1 MQAKSILKIVV
12 ILDGLI
18 VMIVPIIRFV
28 YASDQKPWSLKDQ
41 IWNFY
46 WIVFGLMIILAEFN
60 LKILLTYFN
69 FLETQVGRG
78 LFHIFIGTIMLGLPA
93 YILAIGLI
101 NITLG
106 LVILYI
112 NHKKNKQTNKPKA
125 KQASSRNLKS
135 KNHKLEEKE
144 KILNQK
150 YRFFPLNLALY
161 DSENPH
167 IKEDSLFNP
176 INQFHMLECKMPQGQ
191 QSGDEQS
198 PSPKNNS
205 SSNISAFASSRLFG
219 NSARQINSTL
229 LNTSD
234 QNQNFYSSNIAH
246 SNGISSA
253 SNSNGF
259 QINGN
264 KKLFLS
270 SSKSIISGKG
280 IFETSDDPESS
291 NHKNNSKTTATQ
303 SRNSTSHF
311 EDHVL
316 DSLKDTTS
324 YSLNLS
330 TSKGISGFQNNFSNI
345 RSSIQNYPLKTIKNI
360 PLENS
365 LNNFSSS
372 LFFDNSNANN
382 NNNNNNSSNNN
393 NNTSDFNANEN
404 YQGGKV
410 IQNTQINADFS
421 SPTYNQNSFNQFNSL
436 KNKSVKSN
444 TNILVG
450 NSNNTQKWVDQST
463 SKLILN
469 SSLYQQQLHS
479 INNQEDDE
487 GEVFNNESL
496 SQLWTKPSVL
506 QALTKKNLQIS
517 EQNLLIN
524 GSLKQQLNK
533 NLLGESSFHKKSSS
547 NQNEQALTPSTMSHL
562 NSNVN
567 LNNST
572 NYLDDDDK
580 GERSSRGLRNL
591 SLKVKQIVVQ
601 KGQTSYKEVADQL
614 VDELKNQ
621 TQGSMK
627 PEDIQKDEQNIKRR
641 VYDALNVLIA
651 SKVIEKTGKVVKS
664 CDKSHLNGRCLQAD
678 NWKNVKL
685 VESERDKK
693 KETLLQK
700 QKTLT
705 EYAAKY
711 LALMNLMERNKKI
724 EQEKLNVQMS
734 QQSVDFLNNQEQVQ
748 ELSQKMNTIK
758 EQISLKD
765 KILTDL
771 QPSNGQS
778 HIFKFPLVLISVPT
792 PETESSRVIVKMS
805 RDQKNGKF
813 FSQSKMVVHADLD
826 VLLQMKMHQV
836 DQQFASKYLN
846 QEFISKYL
854 VGNSF
859 FSPQSDQSN
868 ENSDIICIRRE
879 KSQEQADIQFD
890 NENLVQSVNNQQF
903 NPNENSK
910 YQIDDS
916 SIKQAKK
923 AKASAFKKPQL
934 PKNSQKQSIKT
945 NSKMI
950 EKNDNFDN
958 EIELDD

>member
-1 MQAKSILKIVV
+1 M
-12 ILDGLI
+12 
-18 VMIVPIIRFV
+18 
-28 YASDQKPWSLKDQ
+28 
-41 IWNFY
+41 
-46 WIVFGLMIILAEFN
+46 
-60 LKILLTYFN
+60 
-69 FLETQVGRG
+69 TQ
-78 LFHIFIGTIMLGLPA
+78 GT
-93 YILAIGLI
+93 
-101 NITLG
+101 
-106 LVILYI
+106 
-112 NHKKNKQTNKPKA
+112 HKKLMFKT
-125 KQASSRNLKS
+125 
-135 KNHKLEEKE
+135 
-144 KILNQK
+144 
-150 YRFFPLNLALY
+150 
-161 DSENPH
+161 ENPH
-167 IKEDSLFNP
+167 IKEDNLFNSV
-176 INQFHMLECKMPQGQ
+176 NQFSHMLECKMPQGQ

-205 SSNISAFASSRLFG
+205 SNHISPFASSRLFN
-219 NSARQINSTL
+219 NSTRQFNSTL

-234 QNQNFYSSNIAH
+234 QNQNFFSNNIAL

-270 SSKSIISGKG
+270 SSKAIISAKA
-280 IFETSDDPESS
+280 ILETSDDPESS

-311 EDHVL
+311 EDHML

-324 YSLNLS
+324 YSLNLT

-345 RSSIQNYPLKTIKNI
+345 RNSIQNYPLKTIKNI
-360 PLENS
+360 PCENS

-372 LFFDNSNANN
+372 LFFDNSNVNN
-382 NNNNNNSSNNN
+382 NNNNKNSSNNN
-393 NNTSDFNANEN
+393 NNTSDFKANEN
-404 YQGGKV
+404 YEGGKM
-410 IQNTQINADFS
+410 IQNIQINADFS

-436 KNKSVKSN
+436 KNKSVKNN

-450 NSNNTQKWVDQST
+450 NSNNTQKWNYQST

-469 SSLYQQQLHS
+469 SNLYQQQLHS

-496 SQLWTKPSVL
+496 SQLWTNPSVL
-506 QALTKKNLQIS
+506 QALTQKNLQAS
-517 EQNLLIN
+517 EQNLLTN
-524 GSLKQQLNK
+524 GTLKQQLNK
-533 NLLGESSFHKKSSS
+533 NLLGESSFHKRS
-547 NQNEQALTPSTMSHL
+547 NSKANEQALTPSTMSHL

-614 VDELKNQ
+614 VDELKSQ
-621 TQGSMK
+621 SLGSMK

-700 QKTLT
+700 QKILT

-711 LALMNLMERNKKI
+711 LALMNLMERNKKT
-724 EQEKLNVQMS
+724 EQEKLNVQLS
-734 QQSVDFLNNQEQVQ
+734 QQSVDFLNNQDQVQ
-748 ELSQKMNTIK
+748 ELSQRMNTIK
-758 EQISLKD
+758 DQISLKD

-778 HIFKFPLVLISVPT
+778 HIFKFPLILISVPT
-792 PETESSRVIVKMS
+792 PENESSKVIVKMS
-805 RDQKNGKF
+805 KDQKNGKF
-813 FSQSKMVVHADLD
+813 FSQSKMIVHADLD

-859 FSPQSDQSN
+859 FAPQSDQSN
-868 ENSDIICIRRE
+868 ESSNISNCSNRE
-879 KSQEQADIQFD
+879 KCIEQADNQYL
-890 NENLVQSVNNQQF
+890 NENLVQSVNKQQF
-903 NPNENSK
+903 NPHENSK

-916 SIKQAKK
+916 SIKQTKK
-923 AKASAFKKPQL
+923 AKVSAFKKPQL
-934 PKNSQKQSIKT
+934 PKNNQKQSVKISCKKT
-945 NSKMI
+945 
-950 EKNDNFDN
+950 EKSDNFDN

>member
-1 MQAKSILKIVV
+1 M
-12 ILDGLI
+12 
-18 VMIVPIIRFV
+18 
-28 YASDQKPWSLKDQ
+28 
-41 IWNFY
+41 
-46 WIVFGLMIILAEFN
+46 
-60 LKILLTYFN
+60 
-69 FLETQVGRG
+69 TQ
-78 LFHIFIGTIMLGLPA
+78 GT
-93 YILAIGLI
+93 
-101 NITLG
+101 
-106 LVILYI
+106 
-112 NHKKNKQTNKPKA
+112 HKKFMFKT
-125 KQASSRNLKS
+125 
-135 KNHKLEEKE
+135 
-144 KILNQK
+144 
-150 YRFFPLNLALY
+150 
-161 DSENPH
+161 ENPH
-167 IKEDSLFNP
+167 LKEDSLFNP
-176 INQFHMLECKMPQGQ
+176 INQFSHMLECKMSQGQ

-198 PSPKNNS
+198 PSPKNVS
-205 SSNISAFASSRLFG
+205 SSNISAFANSRLFG
-219 NSARQINSTL
+219 NSTRQFNSTIQ
-229 LNTSD
+229 NTSD
-234 QNQNFYSSNIAH
+234 LNQNFFSNNIAH

-270 SSKSIISGKG
+270 SSKAIISAKALL
-280 IFETSDDPESS
+280 ETSDDPESS
-291 NHKNNSKTTATQ
+291 NHKNNSKTTATK
-303 SRNSTSHF
+303 SRNSTNHF

-324 YSLNLS
+324 YSLNLT

-345 RSSIQNYPLKTIKNI
+345 RSSIQNYPLKTIKNT
-360 PLENS
+360 PCENS

-372 LFFDNSNANN
+372 LFFENPNIITNN
-382 NNNNNNSSNNN
+382 NNNNNNNTSNYN
-393 NNTSDFNANEN
+393 NNTSDFKANEN
-404 YQGGKV
+404 YQAGKV
-410 IQNTQINADFS
+410 IQNIQINDDFS

-436 KNKSVKSN
+436 KNKSAKSN

-469 SSLYQQQLHS
+469 SHLYQQEQHS

-506 QALTKKNLQIS
+506 QALTKKNLQMS

-533 NLLGESSFHKKSSS
+533 NLLGESSFHKRSSS
-547 NQNEQALTPSTMSHL
+547 NANEQAFTPSTMSHL
-562 NSNVN
+562 NSNIN

-614 VDELKNQ
+614 VDELKSQ
-621 TQGSMK
+621 SLGQMK

-651 SKVIEKTGKVVKS
+651 SKVIEKTGKIVKS

-700 QKTLT
+700 QKALT

-711 LALMNLMERNKKI
+711 LALMNLMERNKKT
-724 EQEKLNVQMS
+724 EQEKLNVQLS
-734 QQSVDFLNNQEQVQ
+734 QQSVDFLNNQDQVQ
-748 ELSQKMNTIK
+748 ELSQRMSTIK
-758 EQISLKD
+758 DQISLKD

-792 PETESSRVIVKMS
+792 PQNKSSRVIVKMS

-859 FSPQSDQSN
+859 FAPQSDQSN
-868 ENSDIICIRRE
+868 EIPDISYGKID
-879 KSQEQADIQFD
+879 KSIEQADNQFP
-890 NENLVQSVNNQQF
+890 NENLVQSVNKQQF
-903 NPNENSK
+903 NPHEISK

-923 AKASAFKKPQL
+923 AKTSAFKKPQQ
-934 PKNSQKQSIKT
+934 PKSNQKQSVKT
-945 NSKMI
+945 NCRKI